1 MANLKLNIQRFD
13 GGDTRLDYNPNETQS
28 FIGALQPAVQS
39 VESGILTIT
48 QGIDQLVKDWGDERA
63 DEHGNQF
70 NQEYKNLIRSAME
83 YVNSIGLF
91 ARDTANAFANQY
103 GIGTSYNYNP
113 TDISKE
119 PDDFQKTN
127 SNGLTGP
134 VSDGIDQTFLKSY
147 NSGMEKLNDALKQ
160 LKSAL
165 EMNPNAFTPDIEEAA
180 SNTINEENAKFQRA
194 IEATSRAYYDFL
206 APYISEA
213 MSLNVQGS
221 NAAAGAGSN

>member
-13 GGDTRLDYNPNETQS
+13 GGDTRLDYNPNQTEG
-28 FIGALQPAVQS
+28 FISALQPAVQS
-39 VESGILTIT
+39 VEAGILSIT
-48 QGIDQLVKDWGDERA
+48 KGIDQLVKDWGDPNA
-63 DEHGNQF
+63 DQHGNQF

-91 ARDTANAFANQY
+91 AKDTANAFANQY

-119 PDDFQKTN
+119 PDDFQTTN

-134 VSDGIDQTFLKSY
+134 VSDGIDQPFLSAY
-147 NSGMEKLNDALKQ
+147 NTGMDELNDALRQ

-165 EMNPNAFTPDIEEAA
+165 EMNPNAFTPDIQA
-180 SNTINEENAKFQRA
+180 SAENTINEENTKFQNA
-194 IEATSRAYYDFL
+194 IDATSRAYYDYL
-206 APYISEA
+206 APYLSA
-213 MSLNVQGS
+213 AASLNAQGS